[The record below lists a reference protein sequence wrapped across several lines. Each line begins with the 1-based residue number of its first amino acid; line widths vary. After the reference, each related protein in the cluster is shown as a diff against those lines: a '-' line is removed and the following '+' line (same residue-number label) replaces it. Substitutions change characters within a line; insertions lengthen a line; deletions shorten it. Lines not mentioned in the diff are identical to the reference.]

1 MLTEEPA
8 EVIDCLLVE
17 WRSDAEPP
25 HFAIFLLPI
34 MESAVEMYGGASS
47 LELLRLGDL
56 NGAENAADR
65 EVARFDGGGSSE
77 CVWGA
82 RLVCAELRALRGDV
96 EGCLSYLEGFPPPT
110 SATDCARLKMLQGS
124 YEGSLGRYRRAD
136 QLLSE
141 AEILARYEN
150 AAELLGEIDLSRG
163 FIFFLQ
169 KNYFASE
176 KSYREALKV
185 AGQSGGWYL
194 RGHGLWGIGK
204 TRMIRTECEEAI
216 PWLEESLAIF
226 EAAGARLSIA
236 LVWGELGVCRLG
248 LGRDEE
254 AMELFRKAE
263 MVNRDTGFV
272 HNCQVV
278 LANIGNV
285 YLYRRDYFTA
295 LSYYRRALSLARKI
309 KDPVSVKKWTYNINL
324 AYARIRAAVDQN
336 SSHVA
341 RSSAEQR

>member
-1 MLTEEPA
+1 V
-8 EVIDCLLVE
+8 EV
-17 WRSDAEPP
+17 
-25 HFAIFLLPI
+25 
-34 MESAVEMYGGASS
+34 YGGASS

-65 EVARFDGGGSSE
+65 EVARLEGGGSSE
-77 CVWGA
+77 CVW
-82 RLVCAELRALRGDV
+82 RSRMVCAELRALRGDV
-96 EGCLSYLEGFPPPT
+96 EGSLSYLEGFSPPT
-110 SATDCARLKMLQGS
+110 NATDCARLRMLQGS
-124 YEGSLGRYRRAD
+124 YEGSLGHYRRAD

-141 AEILARYEN
+141 AETLARYEN

-185 AGQSGGWYL
+185 GGQAGGWYL
-194 RGHGLWGIGK
+194 RGHGLWGVGK
-204 TRMIRTECEEAI
+204 TRMIRTEYEEAI

-263 MVNRDTGFV
+263 MVNRDAGFV
-272 HNCQVV
+272 HNYQVV

-295 LSYYRRALSLARKI
+295 LSYYRSALWLAREI
-309 KDPVSVKKWTYNINL
+309 KDPVSVKKWSYNINL
-324 AYARIRAAVDQN
+324 AYARLRAAVDQR
-336 SSHVA
+336 HPGHGE
-341 RSSAEQR
+341 RSAV